1 MNNRQR
7 FHQTMNFSSSDRILY
22 FEEGIREGVLKQWYK
37 QGLPKNQSLFD
48 IFPTDR
54 FMEIQLNIDPL
65 PEIIKWPTSFKEL
78 DLLGERWDPIN
89 SARFPSN
96 WQNIVN
102 DTRNNDKVIFL
113 RVHRGFFQSI
123 GIFDWDRFYEVM
135 YMLLEN
141 PEIVIQMMS
150 IYGDFLAKF
159 FDKLLNELKVDAAIF
174 SDPICS
180 NEGPLISPEMYEKFA
195 LMSYRPML
203 DVLDKHAIRTKII
216 RTYANARILLPTLI
230 KNGFNCLWACEA
242 NNKAMDY
249 RELRREFGHEL
260 SLIGGIDLDALRKG
274 KEAIKLEV
282 NGKVPQLISEGG
294 YIPLADGRIREEILY
309 ENYAYYRTL
318 LEKVIN
324 RV

>member
-22 FEEGIREGVLKQWYK
+22 FEEGIREGVVKQWYK
-37 QGLPKNQSLFD
+37 QGLSKNQNLSD

-54 FMEIQLNIDPL
+54 FIEIQLNIDPL
-65 PEIIKWPTSFKEL
+65 PEIIKWPTTFKEL
-78 DLLGERWDPIN
+78 DLLGDRLDPNN
-89 SARFPSN
+89 SARFPSK

-123 GIFDWDRFYEVM
+123 GIYNWDRFYEVM

-141 PEIVIQMMS
+141 PEIVLQMMS
-150 IYGDFLAKF
+150 IYGNFLAKF

-174 SDPICS
+174 SEPICG

-203 DVLDKHAIRTKII
+203 DVLNKHAIRTKII

-230 KNGFNCLWACEA
+230 KNGFNCLWACET

-249 RELRREFGHEL
+249 RELRREFGNEL

-274 KEAIKLEV
+274 KDAIKLEI
-282 NGKVPQLISEGG
+282 NEKVPQLIAEGG
-294 YIPLADGRIREEILY
+294 YIPLADGRIREDILY

-318 LEKVIN
+318 LKEVIN
-324 RV
+324 VV